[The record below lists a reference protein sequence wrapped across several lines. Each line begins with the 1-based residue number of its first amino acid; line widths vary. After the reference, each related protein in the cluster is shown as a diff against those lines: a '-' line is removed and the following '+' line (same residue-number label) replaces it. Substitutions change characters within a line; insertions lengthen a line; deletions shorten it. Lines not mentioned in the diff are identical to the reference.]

1 MKNKKSKD
9 ESARRTSASRI
20 RELESSA
27 STFNFRP
34 STFDFA
40 SASPVRK
47 RFGQHFLVDENYIRR
62 IIQAF
67 AAQSGETII
76 EIGSGRGALTA
87 HLVEHDV
94 MLRAIE
100 IDRDLGAR
108 LERSYGALP
117 NFSLVVEDT
126 LQTDF
131 CALIFPAASARVIAN
146 LPYNISTPILTR
158 LIEYRACVTESVL
171 MLQREVVERITAR
184 AGEGERG
191 YLSVFVEAYCDAQPL
206 FDVPPTAFNPPPKV
220 WSSVVRLRA
229 VKRDVM
235 SGVNESVLWRI
246 VSAGFAQRR
255 KTIFNNLR
263 AISGNLSDLIES
275 RGGINPLLEQAG
287 ISPRA
292 RAETLTLEDW
302 TRLALSVKAVD

>member
-1 MKNKKSKD
+1 MSRQSESK
-9 ESARRTSASRI
+9 T
-20 RELESSA
+20 SA
-27 STFNFRP
+27 STFDFQP
-34 STFDFA
+34 STFNVAFP
-40 SASPVRK
+40 SPIRK
-47 RFGQHFLVDENYIRR
+47 RFGQHFLIDEGYIRR
-62 IIQAF
+62 II
-67 AAQSGETII
+67 AALAPQTGETII

-87 HLVEHDV
+87 HLVRYDV
-94 MLRAIE
+94 SLRAIE
-100 IDRDLGAR
+100 IDRDLGRELDA
-108 LERSYGALP
+108 SYGAMP
-117 NFSLVVEDT
+117 NFSIVVEDA
-126 LQTDF
+126 LRTDF
-131 CALIFPAASARVIAN
+131 CSLIAPAAHARVIAN

-158 LIEYRACVTESVL
+158 LIEHRACVTESVL

-206 FDVPPTAFNPPPKV
+206 FDVPPSAFNPPPKV

-235 SGVNESVLWRI
+235 NGVDENILWRI

-263 AISGNLSDLIES
+263 AISGDLSRTIEM
-275 RGGINPLLEQAG
+275 RGGINSLLEQSD

-302 TRLALSVKAVD
+302 TRLASRVKAEV

>member
-1 MKNKKSKD
+1 MNNKKSKD
-9 ESARRTSASRI
+9 GSEHRTNKTEQSDFTFALRP
-20 RELESSA
+20 LP
-27 STFNFRP
+27 FNF
-34 STFDFA
+34 
-40 SASPVRK
+40 ASPVRK

-62 IIQAF
+62 IIDAF
-67 AAQSGETII
+67 APQSGETII
-76 EIGSGRGALTA
+76 EIGSGRGALTEY
-87 HLVEHDV
+87 LVKHEAT
-94 MLRAIE
+94 LRAIE
-100 IDRDLGAR
+100 IDRDLGAQ

-131 CALIFPAASARVIAN
+131 CSLIAPAASARVIAN

-184 AGEGERG
+184 AGDGERG

-229 VKRDVM
+229 IKRDVM
-235 SGVNESVLWRI
+235 SGVDETILWRI

-263 AISGNLSDLIES
+263 AISGNLSELIEA
-275 RGGINPLLEQAG
+275 RGGINLLLEQSG

-292 RAETLTLEDW
+292 RAETLTLENW
-302 TRLALSVKAVD
+302 TRLVLNVKAED

>member
-1 MKNKKSKD
+1 MRKKKLKD
-9 ESARRTSASRI
+9 GSASRT
-20 RELESSA
+20 RESESSG
-27 STFNFRP
+27 STFYFLP
-34 STFDFA
+34 STFYFA

-47 RFGQHFLVDENYIRR
+47 RFGQHFLIDEGYVRR
-62 IIQAF
+62 II
-67 AAQSGETII
+67 AALAPQSSETII
-76 EIGSGRGALTA
+76 EIGSGRGALTR
-87 HLVEHDV
+87 HLVKHDV
-94 MLRAIE
+94 ILRAIE
-100 IDRDLGAR
+100 IDRDLGR
-108 LERSYGALP
+108 ELEASHGAMP
-117 NFSLVVEDT
+117 NFSLVVDDA
-126 LQTDF
+126 LRTDF
-131 CALIFPAASARVIAN
+131 CSLIAPAASARVIAN

-158 LIEYRACVTESVL
+158 LIEYRGCVTESVL

-184 AGEGERG
+184 AGDSERG

-235 SGVNESVLWRI
+235 SGVDEKLLWRI

-263 AISGNLSDLIES
+263 AVSGGLSHTIE
-275 RGGINPLLEQAG
+275 RCGGINLLLEQAG

-292 RAETLTLEDW
+292 RAETLTLDDW
-302 TRLALSVKAVD
+302 TDLTKAVTGSN